1 MDAAL
6 LTMISTLFV
15 ALLGNSWHQSRE
27 NSKTREL
34 MINLNEGT
42 RLELRNLG
50 DELRADHKELRAD
63 HKKLGDELRAD
74 HKKLGD
80 ELRAD
85 HRTLGGELRDDIR
98 TLDVGLGHV
107 RERLSRIEGHM
118 GIGVARPLNPPTED

>member
-34 MINLNEGT
+34 MINLNEGS
-42 RLELRNLG
+42 RLELKNLG

-63 HKKLGDELRAD
+63 HRKLGDELRAD
-74 HKKLGD
+74 HKTLGD

-85 HRTLGGELRDDIR
+85 IK

-118 GIGVARPLNPPTED
+118 GIGVARPFNPPTED

>member
-34 MINLNEGT
+34 MIHLNDGT

-50 DELRADHKELRAD
+50 DELRADHKALRAD
-63 HKKLGDELRAD
+63 QKTLGDELRAD
-74 HKKLGD
+74 QKTLGD

-85 HRTLGGELRDDIR
+85 IKA
-98 TLDVGLGHV
+98 LDVGVGHV

-118 GIGVARPLNPPTED
+118 GIGVTRPLDSPTDD